1 MININFNQL
10 DNFISVKKDENI
22 IETETTK
29 DGEGNVITVVEKTY
43 PPINEFNPVRYEFAT
58 RMIDQ
63 VLEYLNDVDPA
74 LGVDNAIDKA
84 PITIQTY
91 YDTLIDN
98 GIITE

>member
-1 MININFNQL
+1 MININFESL
-10 DNFISVKKDENI
+10 DNFISVKKNDNI
-22 IETETTK
+22 TETEVTK
-29 DGEGNVITVVEKTY
+29 DGKGNVVTVVEKTY

-63 VLEYLNDVDPA
+63 VLEYLNDVDPT
-74 LGVDNAIDKA
+74 LGIDNAIDKA